1 MQVGLP
7 RPERW
12 RGPPG
17 NLGRWPVASPC
28 KRGFAA
34 GVGSGKIG
42 LSCRVR
48 ACAKKRAMA
57 TSREFKVG
65 AFTLAGL
72 LVVGAVV
79 FMIGEERKLFES
91 KLEYRTRFEEVQGLR
106 RGSPVRMGGVD
117 IGAVREVAYAEQ
129 ADDTRIL
136 VKMDIVKGESRR
148 IRQNSVATI
157 EGKGLLGDKMI
168 VISVGSQ
175 KLPQIPPGG
184 DVPAKEADD
193 LSQLMGKLGAIT
205 GQVEKVVGNLEK
217 TTNSLADEK
226 LHGNLKSSL
235 ESMTGILK
243 SVDGSDGYVGKLI
256 KSPEESQRLS
266 QVMQNLESA
275 TAQLNKT
282 TASINAIL
290 ARVEQGPGLAHE
302 VLYGEE
308 SAKAVSQFG
317 GAADELRLTLK
328 GIRDGNGLAR
338 SLIYG
343 DQGSQQLL
351 SNVNQMSEDLKQIV
365 ADVKAGKGTLGAL
378 LVDPSVYED
387 LKVVLGNVERNK
399 ALRAL
404 VRYSIRRDGTPP
416 GVEVRDPSSGAANAK
431 KPETAEKVSID
442 GSAATMAR

>member
-1 MQVGLP
+1 
-7 RPERW
+7 
-12 RGPPG
+12 
-17 NLGRWPVASPC
+17 
-28 KRGFAA
+28 
-34 GVGSGKIG
+34 
-42 LSCRVR
+42 
-48 ACAKKRAMA
+48 MA

-72 LVVGAVV
+72 VVVGAVV

-91 KLEYRTRFEEVQGLR
+91 KARYHAQFAEVQGLR

-117 IGAVREVAYAEQ
+117 IGAVTEVAYGDSASDRQ
-129 ADDTRIL
+129 IH
-136 VKMDIVKGESRR
+136 VKLDVVRAESRR
-148 IRQNSVATI
+148 IRRDSVATI

-168 VISVGSQ
+168 VVTVGNE
-175 KLPQIPPGG
+175 KLPPIEPGG
-184 DVPAKEADD
+184 VIPSKEGDD
-193 LSQLMGKLGAIT
+193 MAALMGKLGTIT

-217 TTNSLADEK
+217 TTNSLADQK
-226 LHGNLKSSL
+226 LHENLRGSV
-235 ESMTGILK
+235 ESMNGILK
-243 SVDGSDGYVGKLI
+243 SVDSGDGYVGKLI

-266 QVMQNLESA
+266 QVMQNLENA

-290 ARVEQGPGLAHE
+290 ARVEHGPGLAHE

-308 SAKAVSQFG
+308 SSKAVSQFG

-328 GIRDGNGLAR
+328 GIREGNGLAR
-338 SLIYG
+338 GVLFGG
-343 DQGSQQLL
+343 DGDSQQVVANLNHV
-351 SNVNQMSEDLKQIV
+351 SGDLKQIV

-404 VRYSIRRDGTPP
+404 VRYSIRRDGAQP
-416 GVEVRDPSSGAANAK
+416 GVEVRDPAPSAVGEK
-431 KPETAEKVSID
+431 KPDGAEKISVEAG
-442 GSAATMAR
+442 GSPRTSESQ